1 MRILGID
8 PGSRITGYGLIEQQ
22 GSRLSFLECGQI
34 QCSKGELPQRLVK
47 IFDGLRELVA
57 AQQPD
62 EVAIEKVFVN
72 RNVNS
77 ALVLGQARG
86 AAICAVATDS
96 RPLAEYAPTQIKN
109 AVVGSGRADKAQ
121 IQHMVKVL
129 LRLNAQPPSDAADAL
144 AVAICHANVRSTGE
158 RSGQQLSAAWGGR

>member
-1 MRILGID
+1 M
-8 PGSRITGYGLIEQQ
+8 
-22 GSRLSFLECGQI
+22 
-34 QCSKGELPQRLVK
+34 
-47 IFDGLRELVA
+47 
-57 AQQPD
+57 
-62 EVAIEKVFVN
+62 N

-96 RPLAEYAPTQIKN
+96 RPLAESAPTQIKN
-109 AVVGSGRADKAQ
+109 AVVGSDRADKAQ

-129 LRLNAQPPSDAADAL
+129 LRLNAMPPSDAADAL

>member
-22 GSRLSFLECGQI
+22 GSRINFLDCGQV
-34 QCSKGELPQRLVK
+34 QCSKGELPQRLRT
-47 IFDGLRELVA
+47 IFEALRELA
-57 AQQPD
+57 SAQQPD

-86 AAICAVATDS
+86 AAICAVYDEQ

-129 LRLNAQPPSDAADAL
+129 LRLNAMPPSDAADAL
-144 AVAICHANVRSTGE
+144 AVAICHANVRATGA
-158 RSGQQLSAAWGGR
+158 RSGVQLSAAWGGR